1 MGSDRP
7 LRVLCYAAVDCSH
20 PGGVQRMVTGLSRA
34 LEEAGNTVAT
44 VWSEP
49 AQGHVE
55 GRTVCQLYARTLASP
70 PYVPRRRSHLP
81 SLLRAARLLAGFRPD
96 VVNVHFATR
105 AAHSFAALRSLFGY
119 RLVLSLHGSDML
131 APWPADASHVSRLL
145 READGI
151 TAVSGAV
158 RDAAKKSANLSE
170 AAVRVI
176 ANGVDTRFWSP
187 GESRARSPNLVS
199 VGRLEAVKGY
209 DLLIDA
215 VYRLHRRGMPVG
227 LTLIGSGS
235 QEPLLRGQ
243 AERLG
248 LGGHVRF
255 AGSLDPDA
263 VREQLRESGVFV
275 LSSRSEGMPLA
286 LMEAMACAVPCVATR
301 VGGIPEFAQG
311 VVPLVEPG
319 NPEALAQTIALL
331 LADPLRGQELGEA
344 GRRKVMGHSIEAT
357 NRAYLTY
364 LREISR

>member
-1 MGSDRP
+1 M
-7 LRVLCYAAVDCSH
+7 
-20 PGGVQRMVTGLSRA
+20 
-34 LEEAGNTVAT
+34 
-44 VWSEP
+44 
-49 AQGHVE
+49 
-55 GRTVCQLYARTLASP
+55 
-70 PYVPRRRSHLP
+70 
-81 SLLRAARLLAGFRPD
+81 
-96 VVNVHFATR
+96 
-105 AAHSFAALRSLFGY
+105 
-119 RLVLSLHGSDML
+119 
-131 APWPADASHVSRLL
+131 
-145 READGI
+145 
-151 TAVSGAV
+151 SGAV

-301 VGGIPEFAQG
+301 VGGITEFAQG